1 MKCSQCGCTDLVEVK
16 FPQEVSLILTAVGL
30 SGETNAYDIKNKVN
44 CKSFICVNCGHFE
57 FFNLSLAEQIKH
69 DIKKR
74 EEANENLNKI
84 KNKITELS
92 ENISNKYSEMQ
103 KLETE
108 SLNLDISVRRYN
120 EIQSL
125 ISNIKKDIM
134 TINQTIKEKEKEI
147 IKLNKLVS
155 KQ

>member
-84 KNKITELS
+84 KNEITELS

-125 ISNIKKDIM
+125 ISNIKIDIM

>member
-84 KNKITELS
+84 KNEITELS

-125 ISNIKKDIM
+125 ILNIKKDIM

>member
-44 CKSFICVNCGHFE
+44 CKSFICVNWEHFE
-57 FFNLSLAEQIKH
+57 FFNLSLAEQNKH

-84 KNKITELS
+84 KNEITELS

-108 SLNLDISVRRYN
+108 SLNLDISVKRYN

>member
-74 EEANENLNKI
+74 EEANENINKI

-108 SLNLDISVRRYN
+108 SLNLDISVKRYN

>member
-16 FPQEVSLILTAVGL
+16 FPQEVSLILTAVGQ

-74 EEANENLNKI
+74 EEANENINKI

-108 SLNLDISVRRYN
+108 SLNLDISVKRYN